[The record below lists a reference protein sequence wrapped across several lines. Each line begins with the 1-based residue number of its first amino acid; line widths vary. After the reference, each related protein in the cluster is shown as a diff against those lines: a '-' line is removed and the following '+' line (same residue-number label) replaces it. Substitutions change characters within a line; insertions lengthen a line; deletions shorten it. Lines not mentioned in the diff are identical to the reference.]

1 MARNPTTNFS
11 DTREFAEQTAG
22 RAVQAGTF
30 GVNWMREV
38 AEQSLHQ
45 NKAALEGYLSIS
57 RNAIDSVNRQTSDLG
72 KRSISLA
79 EETLANAF
87 EFAHKLV
94 RVKDPQEVAQLH
106 GDFISRQAHV
116 LADEAREAGKTMMR
130 SATDV
135 AETAVRSATDVAETT
150 VRSAA
155 ESSRRRSEPA

>member
-1 MARNPTTNFS
+1 MTRNPTTNLS

-45 NKAALEGYLSIS
+45 NKVALEGYLTIS
-57 RNAIDSVNRQTSDLG
+57 RNAIDSINRQTSDLG
-72 KRSISLA
+72 KRSMSLA
-79 EETLANAF
+79 EETLSNAF
-87 EFAHKLV
+87 DFAHKLV
-94 RVKDPQEVAQLH
+94 HVKDPQEVAQLH

-116 LADEAREAGKTMMR
+116 LADEASEVGKTMMR
-130 SATDV
+130 SANEV
-135 AETAVRSATDVAETT
+135 AETA

>member
-1 MARNPTTNFS
+1 MARNPTINRS

-22 RAVQAGTF
+22 RAIQAGTF

-45 NKAALEGYLSIS
+45 NKVALEGYLTIS
-57 RNAIDSVNRQTSDLG
+57 RNAIDSINRQTSDVG
-72 KRSISLA
+72 KRSMSIA
-79 EETLANAF
+79 EETLSNAF
-87 EFAHKLV
+87 DFAHKLV

-116 LADEAREAGKTMMR
+116 LADEAHVLASEASEAGKTMMR
-130 SATDV
+130 SVNEV
-135 AETAVRSATDVAETT
+135 AEAA

-155 ESSRRRSEPA
+155 ESPRRRSEPA